1 MPTGEL
7 PLNQEGIDHY
17 NDVVN
22 TLLEHNVQV
31 NSYDM
36 IVSFA

>member
-17 NDVVN
+17 NKVID
-22 TLLEHNVQV
+22 TLLKNNVQV
-31 NSYDM
+31 
-36 IVSFA
+36 